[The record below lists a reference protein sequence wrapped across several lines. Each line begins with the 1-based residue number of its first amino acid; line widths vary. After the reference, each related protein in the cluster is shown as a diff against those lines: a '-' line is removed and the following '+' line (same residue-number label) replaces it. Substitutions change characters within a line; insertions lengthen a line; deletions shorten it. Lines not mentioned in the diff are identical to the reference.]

1 VPEPGKR
8 LQHSFQ
14 TPAAGRACSG
24 RLVQLDA
31 SVYTWLRGGGDERVL
46 ISMIDASVDVTSA
59 PNTATQT
66 QLGVSDR
73 RAQGCS
79 LHWLIGLHI
88 GPTSAFAASAPER
101 Q

>member
-24 RLVQLDA
+24 GLVQLDA

-46 ISMIDASVDVTSA
+46 ISMIDASVDVTPYSRFA
-59 PNTATQT
+59 
-66 QLGVSDR
+66 R
-73 RAQGCS
+73 
-79 LHWLIGLHI
+79 
-88 GPTSAFAASAPER
+88 TSSPR
-101 Q
+101 NRG